1 MRHFQGQPFPLLY
14 RGQML
19 LCYLP
24 RAFWWITGISYFKHI
39 CFWNQENKET
49 IWIHS
54 WLSKLNIVEDHMII
68 KFWAHHDF
76 TFSQPIG
83 QHKQHIWICVDEI
96 LYALQRTK
104 ELKWL
109 EHQFSYLWENVQKGF
124 HKTFEILWKIFPNMN
139 VYSVSHFQ
147 NIKWGE
153 EGNGMKLCTGK
164 PCISSQYTHISKRR
178 KCSPVKWHRVTSSSW
193 TQFCVFFGGSL
204 RYGKYGISYNWSI
217 SENLIKA
224 LRRSLE
230 FHKHCVCVT
239 HFPLGDHQRGIQQIP
254 KYIRSLTSNNFLFH
268 RFQKKCQNRLLL
280 FCICIK

>member
-1 MRHFQGQPFPLLY
+1 M
-14 RGQML
+14 
-19 LCYLP
+19 CKK
-24 RAFWWITGISYFKHI
+24 AFTKHLKFFERYSPTWMCIRFHIFKISSEARKGME
-39 CFWNQENKET
+39 WN
-49 IWIHS
+49 
-54 WLSKLNIVEDHMII
+54 
-68 KFWAHHDF
+68 FA
-76 TFSQPIG
+76 
-83 QHKQHIWICVDEI
+83 
-96 LYALQRTK
+96 R
-104 ELKWL
+104 
-109 EHQFSYLWENVQKGF
+109 
-124 HKTFEILWKIFPNMN
+124 
-139 VYSVSHFQ
+139 
-147 NIKWGE
+147 
-153 EGNGMKLCTGK
+153 GK

-268 RFQKKCQNRLLL
+268 HFQKKVPKPPLVFLHQYQMRDSQTGCSESLAACPLFFLLSIIIICSHL
-280 FCICIK
+280 SFLIICFC